1 MNPLRMNPLQLL
13 RQLKTRIHLALGM
26 AGLAVGL
33 VFGAVY
39 LGLVPDA
46 EQLTRQHRAA
56 LAETVA
62 LALSAQLDAVDA
74 QALHDSLEVIVQR
87 NAGLHSIGVRADD
100 GAIFVATDAH
110 AGVWQGQGP
119 AVASDGA
126 LTVPVWLAGQPWG
139 RVELSFE
146 PLRSLPGWQAYL
158 QDPSLRLAGFI
169 FVAGFFSFLLYLHR
183 MLREL
188 DPSRAVPSRVRTA
201 YDTLTEGLLVLDN
214 GGRIVLANKS
224 SSSLLGVDEAR
235 LVGRSPSEFGWR
247 GAAGEALVA
256 DMLPW
261 RQAMAARSATHD
273 VALTVTRG
281 DGARFALRANCSPLL
296 DDRGGIQAL
305 VISFQDVTELE
316 RRGDALRSAKEQA
329 DAANEAKSQFLANM
343 SHEIRTPMNAIIGFT
358 DVLRRGHL
366 RQGADAAHH
375 LSVIHSSG
383 KHLLNLIN
391 DILDLSKVE
400 SGRLEAEAIA
410 YAPHRVA
417 HEVVATLV
425 ERAHDKGLTL
435 ALDFPQALPAQITGD
450 PARLRQI
457 LTNLIGNAIKFTEH
471 GGVTVQ
477 LQLDMAAALP
487 RYVLEVVDTGIGI
500 PADKLEAV
508 FEPFVQAELSTT
520 RRFGGTGLGLTISR
534 GFARAMGGDISA
546 HSTDGQGT
554 CFRVWLPAGDLAQV
568 PRLAPEALRCFTA
581 MAAAAV
587 ALHWRFPDRHV
598 LVVDDGENNRS
609 LVRLLLEEVGLR
621 VDEADNGQDALDRV
635 AQTNYDL
642 VLMDM
647 QMPVM
652 DGATA
657 TRLLRQRG
665 CAVPVMALTANAM
678 KGFERELEEAGFSG
692 YQTKPIDRDAL
703 LQAVAGWLGGEAMA
717 APPEP
722 LATAGAATSQPA
734 AEPCSAQPGA
744 GGGLSRPGADAA
756 EALTPLVSR
765 LAGHP
770 RLARIVAGF
779 VRELGPRLD
788 RMQAALAVADMHE
801 LAAQA
806 HWLKGSGGSM
816 GFDDFF
822 EPSKALEDAAK
833 LADLAALTAQVDI
846 LQTLARRVRLGAPVA
861 AAEQEVATV

>member
-1 MNPLRMNPLQLL
+1 MNPLQLL
-13 RQLKTRIHLALGM
+13 RRLKTRIHLALGL

-46 EQLTRQHRAA
+46 ENLTRQHRAA

-62 LALSAQLDAVDA
+62 LALSAQLDTVDP

-87 NAGLHSIGVRADD
+87 NTGLRSIGVRGDD
-100 GAIFVATDAH
+100 GEIFVATDAH
-110 AGVWQGQGP
+110 AEVWPGSAP
-119 AVASDGA
+119 VAISDRE
-126 LTVPVWLAGQPWG
+126 LTVPVWLTGEPWG
-139 RVELSFE
+139 QVELAFE
-146 PLRSLPGWQAYL
+146 PLRSLEGWKAHL
-158 QDPSLRLAGFI
+158 QDPSLKLAGFVFI
-169 FVAGFFSFLLYLHR
+169 AGMFSFLLYLQR

-188 DPSRAVPSRVRTA
+188 DPSRAVPARVRTA

-247 GAAGEALVA
+247 GAAGEALDA
-256 DMLPW
+256 GTLPW
-261 RQAMAARSATHD
+261 RQAMAARRGSHD

-281 DGARFALRANCSPLL
+281 DGVRFALRANCSPLL
-296 DDRGGIQAL
+296 DDRGGLQAL

-316 RRGDALRSAKEQA
+316 RRGDALRTAKEQA

-358 DVLRRGHL
+358 DVLRRSPL
-366 RQGADAAHH
+366 RQDAEAARH
-375 LSVIHSSG
+375 LGIIHSSG

-400 SGRLEAEAIA
+400 SGRLEAERIA
-410 YAPHRVA
+410 YDAAPRRARGGGHAGRARARQGPGAGAATSRRRCRRRSWATRRDCARSSPTWSATRSSSPTRAASRCALQRRRPPPRRGTVI
-417 HEVVATLV
+417 EV
-425 ERAHDKGLTL
+425 
-435 ALDFPQALPAQITGD
+435 I
-450 PARLRQI
+450 
-457 LTNLIGNAIKFTEH
+457 
-471 GGVTVQ
+471 
-477 LQLDMAAALP
+477 
-487 RYVLEVVDTGIGI
+487 DTGIGI
-500 PADKLEAV
+500 PADKLESV
-508 FEPFVQAELSTT
+508 FEPFVQAEASTT

-534 GFARAMGGDISA
+534 GFARAMGGDITRPAAAMARAPASA
-546 HSTDGQGT
+546 
-554 CFRVWLPAGDLAQV
+554 CWLPAGDLRQV
-568 PRLAPEALRCFTA
+568 PRLEPEALRK
-581 MAAAAV
+581 AADAGRRGNGH
-587 ALHWRFPDRHV
+587 ALALPRRHV

-609 LVRLLLEEVGLR
+609 LLRLLLEEVGLR
-621 VDEADNGQDALDRV
+621 VDEADNGQVALDRV
-635 AQTNYDL
+635 AQTGFDL

-657 TRLLRQRG
+657 TRTLRERG
-665 CAVPVMALTANAM
+665 CTMPIVALTANAM

-692 YQTKPIDRDAL
+692 HQTKPIDRDVL
-703 LQAVAGWLGGEAMA
+703 LGVLAGWLGGEPVD
-717 APPEP
+717 PPTE
-722 LATAGAATSQPA
+722 LEATAADMPA
-734 AEPCSAQPGA
+734 ARATGH
-744 GGGLSRPGADAA
+744 AA
-756 EALTPLVSR
+756 EAGELAPLVSR

-770 RLARIVAGF
+770 RLARIVEGF

-788 RMQAALAVADMHE
+788 RMRLAIEAADMVE

-822 EPSKALEDAAK
+822 EPSKALESAA
-833 LADLAALTAQVDI
+833 LAADTAEVRAQFAV
-846 LQTLARRVRLGAPVA
+846 LQALARRVRRGVPASSES
-861 AAEQEVATV
+861 AEATPA